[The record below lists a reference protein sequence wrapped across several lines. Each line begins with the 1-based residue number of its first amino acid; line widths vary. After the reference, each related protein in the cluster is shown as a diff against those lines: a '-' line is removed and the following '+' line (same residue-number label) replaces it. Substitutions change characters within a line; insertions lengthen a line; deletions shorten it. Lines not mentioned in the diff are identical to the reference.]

1 MEKEICETYR
11 FVPSDYDE
19 LGRRKDDGKTFRD
32 VVKDFE
38 RDFHDRHS
46 TEYALNLYANSS
58 TMRLLAKS
66 NGAEP
71 FMIYGMDLCHVT
83 VFNPKDDP
91 DFNFQIDLFS
101 EFTTVYAI
109 DSAFMTDFNENGYP
123 VFDDDSE
130 VYPLTLLIDEK
141 MRDGETRLTTPTTDD
156 DDEEPE
162 TIINDVPKKEYV

>member
-1 MEKEICETYR
+1 MEKEIIENYS
-11 FVPSDYDE
+11 FNSFDYDQS
-19 LGRRKDDGKTFRD
+19 GRRKDNGRTFRD

-38 RDFHDRHS
+38 HDFHNRHS
-46 TEYALNLYANSS
+46 TEYALNLYANSRI
-58 TMRLLAKS
+58 MNLLAKS

-71 FMIYGMDLCHVT
+71 FMIYGMDMCHGT

-91 DFNFQIDLFS
+91 DFNFQIDSFS
-101 EFTTVYAI
+101 EFTTVYGI

-123 VFDDDSE
+123 VFDDNSE

-141 MRDGETRLTTPTTDD
+141 MRDGEVRLTTPTTDD

-162 TIINDVPKKEYV
+162 TVINDVPQKEYV